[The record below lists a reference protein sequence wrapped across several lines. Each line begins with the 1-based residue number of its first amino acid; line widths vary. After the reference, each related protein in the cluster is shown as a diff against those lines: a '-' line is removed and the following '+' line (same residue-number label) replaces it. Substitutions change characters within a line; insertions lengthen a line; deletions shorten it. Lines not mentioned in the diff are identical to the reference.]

1 MEGELK
7 FAFFILMSGIGLLPA
22 GPGSGILSAFA

>member
-1 MEGELK
+1 M
-7 FAFFILMSGIGLLPA
+7 AGIGHLPA